1 MELCDHEVDDGVLA
15 FFDQGEAGLVGSGGG
30 EEGGLRLGHAGV
42 DHAARGGEGG
52 SGYFAH
58 FG

>member
-42 DHAARGGEGG
+42 DHAARGG
-52 SGYFAH
+52 
-58 FG
+58 